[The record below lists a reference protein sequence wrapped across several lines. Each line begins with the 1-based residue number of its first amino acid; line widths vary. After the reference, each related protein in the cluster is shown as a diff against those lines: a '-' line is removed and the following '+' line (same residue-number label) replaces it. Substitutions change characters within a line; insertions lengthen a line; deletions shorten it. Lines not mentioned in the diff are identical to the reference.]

1 MISSSS
7 SGQQPEQ
14 MLADPPLDLC
24 HEVRRKPQQ
33 AGDRD
38 DGRGDGGAGRL
49 RDVGAA
55 VAVALG
61 RQPAGALPAA
71 TRDEIV
77 EQPKYH
83 LTHAVAIDAP
93 VQAVWPWLAPL
104 GQGRGGLYS
113 YDWLENLVGCD
124 IHSLDRIDPQLQQ
137 LAPGDMVGLVPED
150 FRVPLRFQVAQV
162 DPPCALVLRG
172 AGTRQEA
179 IRAGLPFPFWAF
191 VLRPR
196 QDGSTRLLA
205 RWRSDFRAGV
215 ADRLT
220 NQYRWSGSTL

>member
-1 MISSSS
+1 M
-7 SGQQPEQ
+7 
-14 MLADPPLDLC
+14 
-24 HEVRRKPQQ
+24 VR
-33 AGDRD
+33 
-38 DGRGDGGAGRL
+38 
-49 RDVGAA
+49 
-55 VAVALG
+55 
-61 RQPAGALPAA
+61 
-71 TRDEIV
+71 
-77 EQPKYH
+77 
-83 LTHAVAIDAP
+83 
-93 VQAVWPWLAPL
+93 
-104 GQGRGGLYS
+104 
-113 YDWLENLVGCD
+113 
-124 IHSLDRIDPQLQQ
+124 
-137 LAPGDMVGLVPED
+137 LVPED

>member
-1 MISSSS
+1 
-7 SGQQPEQ
+7 
-14 MLADPPLDLC
+14 
-24 HEVRRKPQQ
+24 
-33 AGDRD
+33 
-38 DGRGDGGAGRL
+38 
-49 RDVGAA
+49 
-55 VAVALG
+55 
-61 RQPAGALPAA
+61 
-71 TRDEIV
+71 
-77 EQPKYH
+77 
-83 LTHAVAIDAP
+83 
-93 VQAVWPWLAPL
+93 VQL

-137 LAPGDMVGLVPED
+137 LVPGDTVRLVPED

-179 IRAGLPFPFWAF
+179 IRDGLPFPSWAF
-191 VLRPR
+191 VLRPQ

-205 RWRSDFRAGV
+205 RWRSDFRTGV

-220 NQYRWSGSTL
+220 NQYLLEPVHFVMERKMLLGIKQRAQRTWRAEPRREPAVVSA